1 MAAEQ
6 ERQLVDELIELL
18 GNYLKEGG
26 QVGEVMNV
34 MLFALDQL
42 ICGNTSGWEEQ
53 TFTYE
58 HCAFTLTSTG
68 EEKSDGEE

>member
-1 MAAEQ
+1 MAAGQ
-6 ERQLVDELIELL
+6 ERQLVDEQIELM

-26 QVGEVMNV
+26 QAGDLVNV

-42 ICGNTSGWEEQ
+42 IFCNTSGWEEQ

-58 HCAFTLTSTG
+58 HCAFTLTATG
-68 EEKSDGEE
+68 KEKSDGEE